1 MNIVLKKW
9 EEPDTGALIRFA
21 GNPQITQFMSDGF
34 AGVSTPEGAAKFI
47 AFANSGS
54 DKIYRAIE
62 VDGQVVGGI
71 GVLVQTD
78 THRKNAELGYW
89 LAEPFWGKGI
99 ITKAIEMVVSESF
112 ERLDISRIFAKPFHT
127 NKASHR
133 VLEKAGFRLEAVL
146 KKAVFKNG
154 EYLDECIYAICK
166 PKTD

>member
-34 AGVSTPEGAAKFI
+34 AVFSTPEGAAKFI

-62 VDGQVVGGI
+62 VDSQVVGGI
-71 GVLVQTD
+71 GVLMQTD
-78 THRKNAELGYW
+78 IHRKNAELGYW
-89 LAEPFWGKGI
+89 LAKPFWGKGI
-99 ITKAIEMVVSESF
+99 VSKAIPMLVAEAF
-112 ERLDISRIFAKPFHT
+112 ERLDISRIFACPFHT

-146 KKAVFKNG
+146 EKSVFKNG
-154 EYLDECIYAICK
+154 EYLDEWIYAISK

>member
-62 VDGQVVGGI
+62 VDGQVVGGNRSFGTDRHSPQKCRI
-71 GVLVQTD
+71 GVLVGRTV
-78 THRKNAELGYW
+78 LG
-89 LAEPFWGKGI
+89 K
-99 ITKAIEMVVSESF
+99 
-112 ERLDISRIFAKPFHT
+112 RHH
-127 NKASHR
+127 NQSHR
-133 VLEKAGFRLEAVL
+133 NGCFRIIRA
-146 KKAVFKNG
+146 
-154 EYLDECIYAICK
+154 
-166 PKTD
+166 T